1 MTPGVSLASIH
12 LGGLTVISKTMQFLM
27 LTLLSAVSAYQ
38 GVRVMPHSSRVV
50 RMSEAAAV
58 AEPAAAAPAP
68 AAAPAA
74 APVAKS
80 SPAPEP
86 EPEPTPLYAARLLPF
101 HPGILMRVLTPAY
114 PIAGTPR

>member
-1 MTPGVSLASIH
+1 MASIH

-27 LTLLSAVSAYQ
+27 LTLLSVVSAYQ

-68 AAAPAA
+68 AAAP
-74 APVAKS
+74 VAKS

-101 HPGILMRVLTPAY
+101 HPGTLVRVLTPAY